1 MSLTFPA
8 DPVRRARF
16 RSARV
21 HRALAATTALAVLAV
36 LGTTAGCAQT
46 MGGAEGFVS
55 GSGTVTVLDASKRT
69 AAPPVSGRTLDGG
82 HFSLAD
88 QRGSTVVLNVWGSWC
103 APCRDEAPDLV
114 RAAENLQ
121 GADVQFVGI
130 NVREPGVASAQ
141 AFVRHYG
148 VPYPSI
154 YDTDGS
160 QLLGFRDTLPPDAIP
175 STLVIDPQGRVAAR
189 VLGTVD
195 TGTLVG
201 LVHDV
206 EGSARG

>member
-1 MSLTFPA
+1 MTFRA
-8 DPVRRARF
+8 DPVHPARV
-16 RSARV
+16 RSAV
-21 HRALAATTALAVLAV
+21 RAALVAATALAVL
-36 LGTTAGCAQT
+36 GTATGCAQT

-55 GSGTVTVLDASKRT
+55 GSGTVTVLPKQQRR

-82 HFSLAD
+82 HFSLAG

-114 RAAENLQ
+114 KAAQKLRSDD
-121 GADVQFVGI
+121 DVKFVGI

-195 TGTLVG
+195 TTTLVG

-206 EGSARG
+206 EASARG

>member
-1 MSLTFPA
+1 MTFRA
-8 DPVRRARF
+8 DPVRP
-16 RSARV
+16 ARV
-21 HRALAATTALAVLAV
+21 RSTRVRAALVAATALAVLGA
-36 LGTTAGCAQT
+36 TAGCAQT

-55 GSGTVTVLDASKRT
+55 GSGTVTVLDKAQRRP
-69 AAPPVSGRTLDGG
+69 APPVSGRTLDGK
-82 HFSLAD
+82 HFSLAGE
-88 QRGSTVVLNVWGSWC
+88 RGTTVVLNVWGSWC

-114 RAAENLQ
+114 KAAQKLRND
-121 GADVQFVGI
+121 DVQFVGI

-148 VPYPSI
+148 VQYPSI

-195 TGTLVG
+195 TTTLVG

-206 EGSARG
+206 EASARG